1 MEANAN
7 ALVVST
13 ENITQNWYAG
23 DKRSMLIP
31 NTLFRMGASA
41 VILTNRRA
49 SPCGITMP
57 CFDIRGASSR

>member
-1 MEANAN
+1 MHSHVNHRLSWSQVEGSSY

-23 DKRSMLIP
+23 DERSMLIP

-41 VILTNRRA
+41 ALLTNK
-49 SPCGITMP
+49 
-57 CFDIRGASSR
+57 